1 MRFISESE
9 NPSGYGPGFSDPE
22 EGISLFEERAFLGG
36 PGPAGSGAQNRDGRF
51 PSAPGGNGSGE
62 GNGGNPDVD
71 LVRVYLKDMGRVML
85 LTKEGEVGLARK
97 IERGKRKIVK
107 GLVLTPVFLEALQ
120 DLEKGIRKAPGSL
133 REIFD
138 LTEEEVEGGKL
149 RTALRDA
156 RARLKEIRSLGKRLK
171 GLPQRKKSMFRR
183 GRLVI
188 RMLRLLPG
196 LQLRPEVW
204 ETLVDDVMAGCRVS
218 MRRAAKSRSADFRRA
233 YDLMR
238 LGKKLRD
245 ESKSELVAA
254 NLRLV
259 ISIAKR
265 YQNRGLHFLDLIQEG
280 NIGLMRAVDKF
291 NYRLGNK
298 FSTYATWW
306 IRQAVTRAIAD
317 QSRTVRIP
325 VHMTETLQKLAR
337 LSQSFIKEKGREPSV
352 EEIAEKTGLSPQKV
366 SEILRT
372 TQETVSIETPVG
384 DKGQSSLSEF
394 LRDDGVPSPPDTVI
408 HSGLRRQIEEA
419 LQSLTEREAE
429 VIRLRFGLGQSGDH
443 TLEEV
448 GERLRVTR
456 ERIRQIETKAL
467 RKLQSAE
474 LNGKLKSYS

>member
-1 MRFISESE
+1 
-9 NPSGYGPGFSDPE
+9 
-22 EGISLFEERAFLGG
+22 
-36 PGPAGSGAQNRDGRF
+36 
-51 PSAPGGNGSGE
+51 
-62 GNGGNPDVD
+62 
-71 LVRVYLKDMGRVML
+71 
-85 LTKEGEVGLARK
+85 
-97 IERGKRKIVK
+97 
-107 GLVLTPVFLEALQ
+107 
-120 DLEKGIRKAPGSL
+120 
-133 REIFD
+133 
-138 LTEEEVEGGKL
+138 
-149 RTALRDA
+149 
-156 RARLKEIRSLGKRLK
+156 
-171 GLPQRKKSMFRR
+171 
-183 GRLVI
+183 
-188 RMLRLLPG
+188 
-196 LQLRPEVW
+196 
-204 ETLVDDVMAGCRVS
+204 
-218 MRRAAKSRSADFRRA
+218 
-233 YDLMR
+233 
-238 LGKKLRD
+238 
-245 ESKSELVAA
+245 
-254 NLRLV
+254 
-259 ISIAKR
+259 
-265 YQNRGLHFLDLIQEG
+265 
-280 NIGLMRAVDKF
+280 
-291 NYRLGNK
+291 
-298 FSTYATWW
+298 ATWW

-467 RKLQSAE
+467 RKLQSPE